1 VAIEG
6 PLKELSIHDVFQLLD
21 LSHKTGALRVRS
33 ELRQNAGVVSFDE
46 GHVVAAEILTNPHP
60 LGGLLMRSGKVGE
73 EALARARAAQA
84 GGDPRRL
91 GEILIEQGA
100 ITPKELERQVRLQ
113 IEEVV
118 FELMGWSEGYFA
130 FEEGSGAALP
140 AEALIRIPTSVL
152 LMEAAR
158 RIDEWSRIEKKIPH
172 LGIVPTL
179 APAGEGTDVIDLL
192 PDEWEVLSVVDA
204 QRDVRGIAQALGA
217 PEFDVAKT
225 LFGLASAGIILLEDR
240 PRRRVSESD
249 GGELRRLV
257 RQVEDHL
264 AAGDPASALAVAEGL
279 VSAHPHQPLAH
290 LARGRVLLAVARY
303 DEAAEALWMSAE
315 LDPVSAPA
323 RRLLGF
329 CLLGQGRFREAADE
343 WDRWRQL
350 GPQAA
355 EEETQQPIVERVR
368 QAALTIDVALRG
380 IRD

>member
-6 PLKELSIHDVFQLLD
+6 PLRELSIHDVFQLLD
-21 LSHKTGALRVRS
+21 LSHKTGTLRVRS

-46 GHVVAAEILTNPHP
+46 GHVVAAEIQSNPHP
-60 LGGLLMRSGKVGE
+60 LGGLLLRSGKVGE
-73 EALARARAAQA
+73 EALATARATQA

-100 ITPKELERQVRLQ
+100 ITPRELERQVRLQ

-118 FELMGWSEGYFA
+118 FELLSWSEGYFA
-130 FEEGSGAALP
+130 FEEGLAAESP

-172 LGIVPTL
+172 LGIVPIL
-179 APAGEGTDVIDLL
+179 APAAEASDVLDLL
-192 PDEWEVLSVVDA
+192 PAEWEVLAVVDG
-204 QRDVRGIAQALGA
+204 QRDARAIAQALGA

-240 PRRRVSESD
+240 PRRRTTDGD
-249 GGELRRLV
+249 GGELRRLAREV
-257 RQVEDHL
+257 DDHL
-264 AAGDPASALAVAEGL
+264 AAGDPASALTAAEAL
-279 VSAHPHQPLAH
+279 VGSHPHQPLAH
-290 LARGRVLLAVARY
+290 LARGRALLAVARY
-303 DEAAEALWMSAE
+303 DEAAEALWLSAE
-315 LDPVSAPA
+315 LDPVFAPA

-329 CLLGQGRFREAADE
+329 CLVGQGRFREAVEE

-350 GPQAA
+350 GPQATG
-355 EEETQQPIVERVR
+355 EETQLQIIERVK
-368 QAALTIDVALRG
+368 QAALTIDGALRG

>member
-1 VAIEG
+1 MAIEG

-33 ELRQNAGVVSFDE
+33 ELRQNAGVVSFEE
-46 GHVVAAEILTNPHP
+46 GHVVAAEILSNPHP
-60 LGGLLMRSGKVGE
+60 LGALLMRSGKVGE

-118 FELMGWSEGYFA
+118 FELMGWQEGYFA

-172 LGIVPTL
+172 LGIVPML
-179 APAGEGTDVIDLL
+179 APTLETTDVIDLL
-192 PDEWEVLSVVDA
+192 PDEWEVLSVVDG
-204 QRDVRGIAQALGA
+204 QRDVRGIAEALGA

-240 PRRRVSESD
+240 PRRRISEAD
-249 GGELRRLV
+249 GGELRRLF

-264 AAGDPASALAVAEGL
+264 ATGDPASALAVAEAL

-303 DEAAEALWMSAE
+303 DEAAEALWLSAE

-323 RRLLGF
+323 RRLLGYCF
-329 CLLGQGRFREAADE
+329 LGQGRFREAADE
-343 WDRWRQL
+343 WERWRQL
-350 GPQAA
+350 GPQGAD
-355 EEETQQPIVERVR
+355 EEIQQPIVERVR
-368 QAALTIDVALRG
+368 QAALTIDGALRG
-380 IRD
+380 VS

>member
-1 VAIEG
+1 MAIEG